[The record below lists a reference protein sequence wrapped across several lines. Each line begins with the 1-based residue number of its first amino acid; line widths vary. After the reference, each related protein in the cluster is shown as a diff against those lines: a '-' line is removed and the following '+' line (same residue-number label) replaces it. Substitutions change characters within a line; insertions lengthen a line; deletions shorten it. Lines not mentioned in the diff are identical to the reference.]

1 MNELSIV
8 QHYCL
13 SQYFPN
19 TFPIPFDRRLHFLI
33 LSTRFKLKPI
43 GAHCPLEVP
52 GGSTDGSIRDAI
64 RSTFSLAAWF
74 AILSL
79 NWEKKKS
86 KQTLCLQVASHCG
99 QNAETV
105 PRSINQTRGQ
115 CLRDVKMAITQNDC
129 HRLAVCLSAYPT
141 IDQVKKP
148 LKWSLF

>member
-1 MNELSIV
+1 MLIPI
-8 QHYCL
+8 L

-19 TFPIPFDRRLHFLI
+19 TFRSAAPLSDLIHSFQVEAHRGALSSRGARRINGRVHSRCDSEHIFTCSVI
-33 LSTRFKLKPI
+33 CYSQFKLR
-43 GAHCPLEVP
+43 E
-52 GGSTDGSIRDAI
+52 
-64 RSTFSLAAWF
+64 
-74 AILSL
+74 
-79 NWEKKKS
+79 KKS

-148 LKWSLF
+148 LK